1 MSAPQIAVD
10 PALLMLLVVR
20 IAVLTDA
27 VEAARDEVER
37 QQIEQSAYRLLNP
50 PRRETP

>member
-1 MSAPQIAVD
+1 MSAPLIAVD
-10 PALLMLLVVR
+10 PALLMLLVIR

-27 VEAARDEVER
+27 VESCRANVVAQQDEHA
-37 QQIEQSAYRLLNP
+37 AYRLIHP

>member
-1 MSAPQIAVD
+1 MSAPLIAVD
-10 PALLMLLVVR
+10 PALLMLLVIR

-27 VEAARDEVER
+27 VDAARQAVEA
-37 QQIEQSAYRLLNP
+37 EQESHSAYRLANP